1 MSTRRNVIIFATALI
16 IFAFGA
22 SIRNAIFNNYLVD
35 VFDFTA
41 EQRGWLEIPR
51 ELPGLLVT
59 LSISLFFF
67 MRESKLLGT
76 ACLTAAVGM
85 FGMGLF
91 STSAPQ
97 MIWWLFVWSMGTHVQ
112 LVLVERVALD
122 VGLAKGTGH
131 SLGRMNGLRSIGMI
145 SGSLLVMFY
154 PRFFTFRYD
163 RLFMLGGA
171 AMLLGALGHLS
182 LTGGAR
188 MRTGK
193 RHLFKLHKR
202 YNRYYV
208 LAALFGVRKQ
218 IFITFAPWFLVKVL
232 ELRPEHIAQI
242 LMIAASIGI
251 FAKPWLGKM
260 IDRFGERRILQ
271 AEALVSAGFS
281 LAYTVSPMFLNGFAL
296 IVVCAICYILD
307 DLLFTLRT
315 ARTTWLV
322 KIAEKPEDITEAMS
336 ASVSIDHLLSISI
349 SLIAGYAWIYLGFE
363 VVFLFCTLVAI
374 AMSIVSAGIRIEP
387 ARPGKQ

>member
-1 MSTRRNVIIFATALI
+1 MSTRRNIIIFTAALI
-16 IFAFGA
+16 LFAFGA
-22 SIRNAIFNNYLVD
+22 SVRNAIFNNYLVD

-59 LSISLFFF
+59 LSIGLFFF

-76 ACLTAAVGM
+76 ACLTAAAGM

-91 STSAPQ
+91 HTSAPQ
-97 MIWWLFVWSMGTHVQ
+97 MIIWLFIWSMGTHIQ
-112 LVLVERVALD
+112 LVMIERVALE
-122 VGLAKGTGH
+122 VGLAKGAGH

-145 SGSLLVMFY
+145 AGSLMVMAY
-154 PRFFTFRYD
+154 PYLFPFRYD
-163 RLFMLGGA
+163 HLFMIGGA
-171 AMLLGALGHLS
+171 TMLIGALGHMS
-182 LTGGAR
+182 LTGGMR

-193 RHLFKLHKR
+193 HKLFTMKKR
-202 YNRYYV
+202 YSRYYV
-208 LAALFGVRKQ
+208 LAALFGTRKQ

-232 ELRPEHIAQI
+232 GLRPEHIAQI
-242 LMIAASIGI
+242 LLISASIGI
-251 FAKPWLGKM
+251 FAKPWLGRM
-260 IDRFGERRILQ
+260 VDRYGERRILQ

-281 LAYTVSPMFLNGFAL
+281 LAYTISPMFFSGFAL
-296 IVVCAICYILD
+296 IAICAVCYILD

-322 KIAEKPEDITEAMS
+322 KIAERREDITEAMS

-349 SLIAGYAWIYLGFE
+349 SLVAGYAWIYLGFE
-363 VVFLFCTLVAI
+363 SVFLFCTLVAI
-374 AMSIVSAGIRIEP
+374 AMSVVSAGITIPVAAAED
-387 ARPGKQ
+387 